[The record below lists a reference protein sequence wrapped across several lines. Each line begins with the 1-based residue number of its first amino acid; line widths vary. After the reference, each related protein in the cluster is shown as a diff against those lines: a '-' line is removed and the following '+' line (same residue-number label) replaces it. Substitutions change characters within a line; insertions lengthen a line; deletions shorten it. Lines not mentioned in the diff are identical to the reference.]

1 MFKSSGY
8 LWATPKSLM
17 MFSNLCLQQAYY
29 FSLLKGASNSQLTS
43 RASWKLC
50 ACFSDIILQ
59 KDSSFLLCEQK
70 PISLRKFSLER
81 SASMLRRHLG
91 TCREIHVVRN
101 GGFQQIFGK
110 ERKPDGSQVSKRGP
124 GAAFPS
130 MSASSR
136 AQLWVKQ
143 QASLLCKVS
152 VPNPYGCRKPGVV
165 LKPLVPCFCRKR
177 FSSVRLSVYVFR
189 LQIQ

>member
-1 MFKSSGY
+1 
-8 LWATPKSLM
+8 
-17 MFSNLCLQQAYY
+17 
-29 FSLLKGASNSQLTS
+29 
-43 RASWKLC
+43 
-50 ACFSDIILQ
+50 
-59 KDSSFLLCEQK
+59 
-70 PISLRKFSLER
+70 
-81 SASMLRRHLG
+81 MLRRHLG
-91 TCREIHVVRN
+91 TCRAIHVLRN

-130 MSASSR
+130 MSARSR
-136 AQLWVKQ
+136 AQLWIKQ

-152 VPNPYGCRKPGVV
+152 VPNPYGCRKPGAV

-189 LQIQ
+189 LQIQWLSAFAKQCLKAVGSRPRQESIGDHSVTQGLFGLGCAHEPLLIKRLAAWKPCTYMPL